1 MMNAAVSDSKVLV
14 NFLNA
19 NGEKAGAPLEIPLD
33 TTTSQLQVNIIHIF
47 TYESTTQVPVLLSQG
62 YKTRPTPHLL
72 CDESHAFD
80 WTGPVDDL

>member
-33 TTTSQLQVNIIHIF
+33 TTTSQLQVNII
-47 TYESTTQVPVLLSQG
+47 YLRLNLLSKYLYYYRRG
-62 YKTRPTPHLL
+62 IGPTLHRICYVTRAMH
-72 CDESHAFD
+72 
-80 WTGPVDDL
+80 